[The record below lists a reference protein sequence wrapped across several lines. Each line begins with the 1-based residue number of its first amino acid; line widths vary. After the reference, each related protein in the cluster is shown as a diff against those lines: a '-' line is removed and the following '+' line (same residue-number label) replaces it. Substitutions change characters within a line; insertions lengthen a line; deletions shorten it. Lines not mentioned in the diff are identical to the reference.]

1 MIFTVKQSSKCYS
14 LVNYD
19 NPETCK
25 GINTRIPL
33 STMMNTQS
41 LSPAQ
46 IEQITP
52 FQADVYLALMRVP
65 KGKVTTYKILADEVG
80 CKSSRA
86 VGQALK
92 RNPFVE
98 VPCHRVVK
106 SNLSVGGFRGKKDG
120 DKIQQKIKILEK
132 EGVSFLSTGKDAIVD
147 GSCVYLF

>member
-1 MIFTVKQSSKCYS
+1 MSCYFGSILHCHYSEKNMSEKTPIIFS
-14 LVNYD
+14 D
-19 NPETCK
+19 
-25 GINTRIPL
+25 
-33 STMMNTQS
+33 MMKPQS

-46 IEQITP
+46 IQQITP

-65 KGKVTTYKILADEVG
+65 KGKVTTYKILAAEIG
-80 CKSSRA
+80 CNSSRA

-120 DKIQQKIKILEK
+120 EKIQQKIKMLAE
-132 EGVSFLSTGKDAIVD
+132 EGVAFLSTGEDPIVD